1 MSITGF
7 AHKGR
12 GVGVRDHQLILP
24 SVVCSTHVSRK
35 IANEVGAITFAHQ
48 NGCGIIG
55 IDVPGVDNFFIDLA
69 NHPNVQSVLVVS
81 LGCET
86 IQGPELLPKINRELS
101 RLLVIQESGGASGTY
116 ESGVTQAKQLRD
128 NFKSEKAPLDKLIV
142 GLDLSRDIPGLSAIK
157 TALTAAGFELVV
169 ENEHAVSEHNL
180 SKLMS
185 AKAQVVLS
193 FPNENQPPTG
203 FPLIPVIN
211 IASTSP
217 LHMALASEFDLA
229 EGAKVE
235 EIIEMITAVANGQKT
250 KSELSGIGEIVAP
263 RSVRSV

>member
-128 NFKSEKAPLDKLIV
+128 NFKSEKAALDKLIV
-142 GLDLSRDIPGLSAIK
+142 GLDLSRDIPGLSALK
-157 TALTAAGFELVV
+157 TALTAAGFELIV

-235 EIIEMITAVANGQKT
+235 EIVALITAVANGQKT

>member
-12 GVGVRDHQLILP
+12 GVGIRDHQLILP

-55 IDVPGVDNFFIDLA
+55 IDVPGVDNFFIELA
-69 NHPNVQSVLVVS
+69 NHPNVQSVVVIS

-86 IQGPELLPKINRELS
+86 IQGPELLPKINQELS

-116 ESGVTQAKQLRD
+116 EAGIKQARQLRSE
-128 NFKSEKAPLDKLIV
+128 FKSEAAVVEQLVV
-142 GLDLSRDIPGLSAIK
+142 GIDLSRDYPKLSQLQS
-157 TALTAAGFELVV
+157 ALVESGFKVEIEDTKAA
-169 ENEHAVSEHNL
+169 SEHNL

-185 AKAQVVLS
+185 KKAHLVIS
-193 FPNENQPPTG
+193 FADENQPPTG

-211 IASTSP
+211 MASTSV
-217 LHMALASEFDLA
+217 LHQALISEFDLA
-229 EGAKVE
+229 ETASSQ
-235 EIIEMITAVANGQKT
+235 EIIDLIIKVANGQKT

-263 RSVRSV
+263 RAVRSV

>member
-7 AHKGR
+7 SHKGR

-116 ESGVTQAKQLRD
+116 ESGVIQAKQLRD
-128 NFKSEKAPLDKLIV
+128 NFKSEKAALDKLIV
-142 GLDLSRDIPGLSAIK
+142 GLDLSRDIPALSAIK
-157 TALTAAGFELVV
+157 AALTNAGFELVV

-185 AKAQVVLS
+185 AKAQVVIS

-235 EIIEMITAVANGQKT
+235 EIIEMINAVANGQKT